1 MFLLRY
7 NAGNNGRPESTPN
20 CTQDKDLNK
29 KKKKMM
35 EIHVLSTMEVEINII
50 YIEINISSL
59 S

>member
-29 KKKKMM
+29 KEKIKKKQKKKLCENKPRTEDTHYGFMS
-35 EIHVLSTMEVEINII
+35 E
-50 YIEINISSL
+50 
-59 S
+59 